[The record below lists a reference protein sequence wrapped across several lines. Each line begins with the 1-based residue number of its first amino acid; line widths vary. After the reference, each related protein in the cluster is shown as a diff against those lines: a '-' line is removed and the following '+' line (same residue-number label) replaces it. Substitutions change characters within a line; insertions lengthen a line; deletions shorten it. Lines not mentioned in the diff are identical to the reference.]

1 MGFGSVH
8 APIVSAKLVNNVLGF
23 SASFILPC
31 NRDHTIGK
39 NVSIIVM
46 PILLRA
52 LQNIFGFT
60 LSQKQSWLC
69 YRKCPDSGQGG
80 KSLHFLSDANMS
92 EENVLVS
99 DLKEVTLSSVK
110 ELITIV
116 FSLRALYDL
125 NQMKDLA

>member
-1 MGFGSVH
+1 MASHCPRNKVGSV
-8 APIVSAKLVNNVLGF
+8 IESAQTQDREE
-23 SASFILPC
+23 SA
-31 NRDHTIGK
+31 
-39 NVSIIVM
+39 
-46 PILLRA
+46 
-52 LQNIFGFT
+52 
-60 LSQKQSWLC
+60 
-69 YRKCPDSGQGG
+69 
-80 KSLHFLSDANMS
+80 HFLSDANMS

>member
-8 APIVSAKLVNNVLGF
+8 APIVSEKLVNSALGF

-39 NVSIIVM
+39 KNVSIIVM

-52 LQNIFGFT
+52 LQNIF
-60 LSQKQSWLC
+60 WLPIVPETKFC
-69 YRKCPDSGQGG
+69 SRKCPDSGQGG
-80 KSLHFLSDANMS
+80 KSVHFLSDALDANMS

-99 DLKEVTLSSVK
+99 DLKEVT
-110 ELITIV
+110 
-116 FSLRALYDL
+116 
-125 NQMKDLA
+125 